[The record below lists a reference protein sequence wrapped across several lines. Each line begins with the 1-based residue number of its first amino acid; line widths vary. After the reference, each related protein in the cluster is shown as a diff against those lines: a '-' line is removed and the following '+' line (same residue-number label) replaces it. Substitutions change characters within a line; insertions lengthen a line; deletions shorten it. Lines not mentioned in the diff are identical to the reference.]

1 VWTVHH
7 LWCVH
12 ARVNDFRT
20 TTTRLRCPGAQE
32 RREGDGRKPSTN
44 RHRATRISKRRT
56 TNHPA
61 VEWHTTQGTK
71 RCYDRSREITTK
83 DRPDQ

>member
-1 VWTVHH
+1 

-12 ARVNDFRT
+12 ARVNDAHT

-61 VEWHTTQGTK
+61 VEWHTTQGT
-71 RCYDRSREITTK
+71 
-83 DRPDQ
+83 RPGF